1 MNHSRELITG
11 PRACVP
17 LSQYS
22 RNIPSRIFLVTRWTY
37 SLLRR
42 RRLAPEGEEGLV
54 GHSVP
59 YSLPLF
65 PSPSLNPPSPSLF
78 SLPRPF
84 SLSPSHKS
92 LSLLVA
98 TFVGVNQR
106 ARVPTLRGLRE
117 LSRIETTMIMSCT
130 VPDVYA
136 PPLFTLF
143 CYDRYGIAT
152 VFLP

>member
-1 MNHSRELITG
+1 MHACPFTVLSQHPLAYLPCHSLDILATSTSA
-11 PRACVP
+11 ACPGRGGGTSRTFCPLLSSTIP
-17 LSQYS
+17 LSLSYPPLT
-22 RNIPSRIFLVTRWTY
+22 IPL
-37 SLLRR
+37 
-42 RRLAPEGEEGLV
+42 
-54 GHSVP
+54 
-59 YSLPLF
+59 SLPH
-65 PSPSLNPPSPSLF
+65 
-78 SLPRPF
+78 PF

-117 LSRIETTMIMSCT
+117 SSRIETTMIMSCT

-136 PPLFTLF
+136 APLFTLF
-143 CYDRYGIAT
+143 CHDRYGIAT